1 VNGPPSSY
9 TRHPAVLWRIVGD
22 EVLLARR
29 GSGDLD
35 QLRDSA
41 TDAWQLLSEPQTL
54 GSLVEALADRYGQR
68 PDAIRADVMALLDE
82 MLVRDWVVRVDADE

>member
-1 VNGPPSSY
+1 VNERPSSF
-9 TRHPAVLWRIVGD
+9 THHPAALWRVVGD

-35 QLRDSA
+35 QLRGSA
-41 TDAWQLLSEPQTL
+41 TDAWQLLYEPQTL
-54 GSLVEALADRYGQR
+54 GSLVETLADRYGQR
-68 PDAIRADVMALLDE
+68 PDAIRADVTALLDE

>member
-1 VNGPPSSY
+1 VNGRPSSY
-9 TRHPAVLWRIVGD
+9 TRHPAALWRIVGD

-35 QLRDSA
+35 QLRGSA
-41 TDAWQLLSEPQTL
+41 TDAWQLLYEPQTL
-54 GSLVEALADRYGQR
+54 GSLVGALADRYGQR

>member
-1 VNGPPSSY
+1 MNGGPSSY
-9 TRHPAVLWRIVGD
+9 TRHPAALWRIVGD

-35 QLRDSA
+35 QLRGSA
-41 TDAWQLLSEPQTL
+41 TDAWQLLYEPQTL